1 MSSVLSSSQ
10 THLRRHAD
18 LLGAAASG
26 VCFLHCLV
34 TPLVISLFPS
44 ILPYLPGDASF
55 HRLLAAG
62 IVLLGTAAFIPGYRL
77 HHRKALLALIGAGV
91 SLILIVAWS
100 GEALNRA
107 TELCLSL
114 PGSGMLI
121 AAHLLNR
128 SFCKQCL
135 ACKSSDTCHSTKV
148 SA

>member
-10 THLRRHAD
+10 AHLRRYAD
-18 LLGAAASG
+18 LFGAAASG
-26 VCFLHCLV
+26 LCLLHCLV
-34 TPLVISLFPS
+34 TPVAISLFPG
-44 ILPYLPGDASF
+44 ILPYLPGDARF

-62 IVLLGTAAFIPGYRL
+62 ILLMGVAAFLPGYRL
-77 HHRKALLALIGAGV
+77 HRRKALLALIGTGM

-100 GEALNRA
+100 GESLNRA

-121 AAHLLNR
+121 GAHLLNR

-135 ACKSSDTCHSTKV
+135 ACKGSDSCHSTNWLP
-148 SA
+148 